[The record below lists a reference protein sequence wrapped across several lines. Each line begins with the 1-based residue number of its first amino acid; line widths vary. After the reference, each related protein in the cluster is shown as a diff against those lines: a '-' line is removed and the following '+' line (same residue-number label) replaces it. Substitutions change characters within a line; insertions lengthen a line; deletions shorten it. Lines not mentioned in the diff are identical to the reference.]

1 MIPFFQ
7 LFEFSYSDGL
17 LFYDRSGTLSR
28 RLQESFR
35 GLAFKTSSID
45 QRDFVLP
52 AEDIEL
58 FFGIAVSRIQTL
70 APGQQDFISTAANF
84 LQIVT
89 EVLEISQLKDFHF
102 RYVLGRP
109 CESDEDAQRL
119 LWPLVPEETKAK
131 LHTLAE
137 PPRWRALQAEFLI
150 GNLAWESRIAI
161 IDLVPHRK
169 LAVGKTEPDKAVPH
183 ITFHVD
189 VRGLAPIAL
198 TEFDA
203 EAFMKNVREKQTQD
217 ILSKLAPHLS

>member
-102 RYVLGRP
+102 RQ
-109 CESDEDAQRL
+109 S
-119 LWPLVPEETKAK
+119 
-131 LHTLAE
+131 
-137 PPRWRALQAEFLI
+137 
-150 GNLAWESRIAI
+150 
-161 IDLVPHRK
+161 
-169 LAVGKTEPDKAVPH
+169 
-183 ITFHVD
+183 
-189 VRGLAPIAL
+189 
-198 TEFDA
+198 
-203 EAFMKNVREKQTQD
+203 FMV
-217 ILSKLAPHLS
+217 